1 MNEIISMLTAGVGA
15 LIFGIVGIFAFG
27 WLLLVQKRLRRW
39 TIAMIFP
46 ILIAAIGI
54 GAILS
59 GRDFTAEASDAVK
72 TEVGSGMLVWFFRL
86 TTIGILGICMARL
99 VSVSQ
104 SLENRGREGRGLFFA
119 FVFFYVTNLVINNI
133 LGTDPVFHDRYL
145 PAIIIFTAIY
155 FSRGQDRNTAVDAT
169 KVGLLFFMV
178 GSCALAVVKPNLAL
192 QTGYDM
198 GYLPGLNIRLWGIGS
213 NPNSLGPLA
222 VIFLLLLT
230 FRPFRM
236 RWLQILAIG
245 AGLVTLVLTQSKTA
259 WIAALIAFF
268 IVWWTRSISSPAN
281 PRQRNISYYSP
292 RNFAAPMVVCL
303 MALGLIFVYG
313 ILMAFDQEVAVI
325 DRDLQVS
332 SLTGRTQ
339 IWEAAIGAWQTNPL
353 FGYGSNVW
361 GPEFRKSIGI
371 DAALSAHSQFMQ
383 SLSEAGLVGLL
394 GLLIYMTALF
404 ARAYTTN
411 AETRGMSLALFSI
424 VFVRSISET
433 PLDLTNIFGA
443 DFLIHLLL
451 FRVVLV
457 HTYAPVRVPQPQLQP
472 QLQWSKT

>member
-1 MNEIISMLTAGVGA
+1 MLTAGVGA
-15 LIFGIVGIFAFG
+15 LIFGIVGIVAFG

-39 TIAMIFP
+39 MIAMIFP

-59 GRDFTAEASDAVK
+59 GRDFTAEAADAVK

-104 SLENRGREGRGLFFA
+104 SLENRGKEGRGLFFA
-119 FVFFYVTNLVINNI
+119 FVFFYVTNLVINNV
-133 LGTDPVFHDRYL
+133 LGTDPVFHDRFL

-169 KVGLLFFMV
+169 KVGLFFFMV
-178 GSCALAVVKPNLAL
+178 ASCALAAVKPNLAL

-245 AGLVTLVLTQSKTA
+245 TGLVTLVLTQSKTA

-268 IVWWTRSISSPAN
+268 IVWWTRSISSPAS

-313 ILMAFDQEVAVI
+313 ALMAFDREVAII

-339 IWEAAIGAWQTNPL
+339 IWEAAIEAWRTNPV

-361 GPEFRKSIGI
+361 GAEFRKSIGI

-383 SLSEAGLVGLL
+383 SLSEAGLLGLL